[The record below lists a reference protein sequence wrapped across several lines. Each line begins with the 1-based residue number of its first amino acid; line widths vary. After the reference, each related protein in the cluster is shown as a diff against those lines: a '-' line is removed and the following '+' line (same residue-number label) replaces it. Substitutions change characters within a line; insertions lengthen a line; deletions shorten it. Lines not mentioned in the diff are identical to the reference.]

1 MAKTEN
7 QMKSAMNAFE
17 NFSTASSD
25 AAKKSFER
33 SVALMGEMG
42 EFGKAN
48 MAAVAESAQVAGKAA
63 EEMGT
68 RAVSF
73 AKESM
78 EQMMET
84 GRSVSTAKS
93 VKEAM
98 EIQAEYA
105 KTSFDRYLEE
115 VNAWTG
121 LMASS
126 MKSCIE
132 PINAQAG
139 EFVAMMQR
147 RA

>member
-42 EFGKAN
+42 EFSKAN

-63 EEMGT
+63 EQIGT
-68 RAVSF
+68 RAASYT
-73 AKESM
+73 KEAVEHAM
-78 EQMMET
+78 EV

-93 VKEAM
+93 VKEAI
-98 EIQAEYA
+98 EIQADFA

-115 VNAWTG
+115 MNAWTG

-132 PINAQAG
+132 PLNAQAG